1 MNTMNALTMNHQQQV
16 GTRGP
21 ARPPVACGGVRL
33 LRTPEPGV
41 PTSELRTTLMKKPA
55 LKLKVGRPLRGR
67 REEQSTKQ
75 VSPARPEDAPHLGA
89 MQGPPPSPRPSPV
102 RREKVA
108 LRRLLG
114 FAERALHLAGGVA
127 VTTALHLTAAT
138 PDAAATTPPLLK
150 VGHVGHD
157 HHLALYVAALE
168 GPRFERNYGIWLK
181 EISPR
186 EIYDL
191 TVSNQPI
198 ARLRFIQVQGG
209 ALMPAALGRGEIDIG
224 LGGLTS
230 VAKLADGGQP
240 FKVLS
245 PLQTGGD
252 MLVMRKGSTVTNW
265 AGFVAEAKAPGK
277 PIQIGYKAAVAVAK
291 VVFEGALK
299 AEGIRYGYDATKT
312 DARVILVNFASEA
325 SPVPLLESGAL
336 DGFVMNQPA
345 AAIAAHKGAGRVVA
359 ELAELPPIGKWRDH
373 PCCIVA
379 ATEATLRA
387 RPQVIREFLKVLLLS
402 TELIRQDQALA
413 IACASRWTKNQLAV
427 EQASVPTVHYVAEPT
442 DAWLKGLHTWADMMR
457 EMKFFSGRFAPLSSE
472 ELRQQL
478 CDFEAC
484 RRAATELRAAG
495 LLPRP

>member
-1 MNTMNALTMNHQQQV
+1 MLTL
-16 GTRGP
+16 
-21 ARPPVACGGVRL
+21 ARRQFVY
-33 LRTPEPGV
+33 
-41 PTSELRTTLMKKPA
+41 
-55 LKLKVGRPLRGR
+55 
-67 REEQSTKQ
+67 
-75 VSPARPEDAPHLGA
+75 
-89 MQGPPPSPRPSPV
+89 
-102 RREKVA
+102 A
-108 LRRLLG
+108 LR
-114 FAERALHLAGGVA
+114 VA
-127 VTTALHLTAAT
+127 IAVVTTALQLTAAT
-138 PDAAATTPPLLK
+138 PDAAAAAPPLLK

-168 GPRFERNYGIWLK
+168 GPRFERSYGISLK
-181 EISPR
+181 EISLR
-186 EIYDL
+186 EVYDL

-198 ARLRFIQVQGG
+198 ARLRLIKVEGG

-224 LGGLTS
+224 LGSLTG

-240 FKVLS
+240 FKVLC

-252 MLVMRKGSTVTNW
+252 MLVMHKGSKVTNW
-265 AGFVAEAKAPGK
+265 TGFVATAKAPGK

-299 AEGIRYGYDATKT
+299 AEGIRYGYDATKS

-359 ELAELPPIGKWRDH
+359 ELAELPPVGKWRDH
-373 PCCIVA
+373 PCCIVV

-387 RPQVIREFLKVLLLS
+387 RPEVIREFLKVLLLS
-402 TELIRQDQALA
+402 THLIRQDPSLA
-413 IACASRWTKNQLAV
+413 IQCASRWTKNELAV

-442 DAWLKGLHTWADMMR
+442 DSWLNGFHRWAGMMH
-457 EMKFFSGRFAPLSSE
+457 EMKFFTGRYASLTPE
-472 ELRQQL
+472 ELTRQL

-484 RRAATELRAAG
+484 RQAASELRAAG